1 MALGV
6 MLSMV
11 RSRSGGALA
20 DAGVSWGAM
29 VLSLFL
35 TSKVWAVVVF
45 AVAVVMP
52 LVRWSIYSRRRCDV
66 TPPLKSGRKDRH
78 HPVLYTPSDMIRL
91 YGTRRWGFQVA
102 R

>member
-45 AVAVVMP
+45 AVAVMMP
-52 LVRWSIYSRRRCDV
+52 LVR
-66 TPPLKSGRKDRH
+66 
-78 HPVLYTPSDMIRL
+78 
-91 YGTRRWGFQVA
+91 
-102 R
+102 